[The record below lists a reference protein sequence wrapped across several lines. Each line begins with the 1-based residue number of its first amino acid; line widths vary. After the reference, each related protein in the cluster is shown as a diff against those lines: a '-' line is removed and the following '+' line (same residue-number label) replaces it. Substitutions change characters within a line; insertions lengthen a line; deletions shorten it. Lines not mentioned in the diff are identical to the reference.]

1 MSPTD
6 SMESNAL
13 LGQIDSVLEKM
24 DSCSCEGVCKS
35 HGPYSEGI
43 KILLQCERAN
53 IMERAEAKKQQ
64 AYDIRERRKET
75 IAVASIASSV
85 VGLLLRLC
93 GK

>member
-35 HGPYSEGI
+35 HGPFSDGI
-43 KILLQCERAN
+43 RILLQCERAN
-53 IMERAEAKKQQ
+53 IMERSDAKKQQ

-75 IAVASIASSV
+75 IAVASIAAGV
-85 VGLLLRLC
+85 VGLLLRLF

>member
-13 LGQIDSVLEKM
+13 LGQIDSVLEKT

-35 HGPYSEGI
+35 HGLYSEGI

-75 IAVASIASSV
+75 ITVASIAAGV

>member
-35 HGPYSEGI
+35 HGPFSDGI
-43 KILLQCERAN
+43 RILLQCERAN
-53 IMERAEAKKQQ
+53 IKERAEAKKQHE
-64 AYDIRERRKET
+64 YDTRERRKET
-75 IAVASIASSV
+75 IAVASIAAGV
-85 VGLLLRLC
+85 VGILLRLC